1 MRPHLGGIVTPSS
14 YHFFK
19 ASPTP
24 CCKKHQAPAGTRL
37 HVTVPHTSELVTR
50 AASLDSAAWDDS
62 LERQGFCFG
71 NWWQSVDLEI
81 PWDKPS
87 QIGWPYYFHTISHP
101 PVWMPSNNLDHNCSN
116 VKNRAASQTSWRPR
130 VIPNSVLQGLQFF
143 VPQNSMSLFARNSG
157 SSRSSCPTWT
167 RCSRIFPW
175 TTSTKSMTWAI
186 TWDPQRLCIRHH
198 KNIITQLNIYIYI
211 YIIYII

>member
-87 QIGWPYYFHTISHP
+87 QIGWPYYFHTISILFPIHLCGCLRTIWITT
-101 PVWMPSNNLDHNCSN
+101 V
-116 VKNRAASQTSWRPR
+116 QTLK
-130 VIPNSVLQGLQFF
+130 IVLQAKHPDGH
-143 VPQNSMSLFARNSG
+143 G
-157 SSRSSCPTWT
+157 SSLTACCRGCSFLSRRIPWVSLPGILGVPGVRVPRGPGVPGFFLGPLRRSPWPG
-167 RCSRIFPW
+167 RSRGI
-175 TTSTKSMTWAI
+175 
-186 TWDPQRLCIRHH
+186 H
-198 KNIITQLNIYIYI
+198 KGYA
-211 YIIYII
+211 